1 MSHSAFRPHNRTV
14 RWTVV
19 AGLLA
24 LLVVPP
30 LGPAHAQSLQDK
42 IKNKQPV
49 VVATEDDY
57 RPFEYIENGK
67 PVGLDNELFQL
78 MKAEAKFDLRQE
90 NIPGTGL
97 LAGVSSGKY
106 DAAVTGALINQERL
120 KAFDFAMPVAANMHK
135 YLKRK
140 NDNSIKSIK
149 DLAGKTVGV
158 QSGSVLLA
166 RLPELEKMIA
176 KTGGKMG
183 KVVQY
188 ASYPEAY
195 QDLANGRVD
204 YVVNVEISLLSV
216 MAERPGVFEIGEPVV
231 DSPSYVGWPVKKG
244 NKEMLDYLN
253 NFLRKVRAN
262 GKLEELQKKWL
273 KTSFKNL
280 PEHVEPTF

>member
-1 MSHSAFRPHNRTV
+1 MISWTTFAAF
-14 RWTVV
+14 
-19 AGLLA
+19 AAMLA
-24 LLVVPP
+24 L
-30 LGPAHAQSLQDK
+30 PAQAQSLQEK
-42 IKNKQPV
+42 IKNHQPV
-49 VVATEDDY
+49 VVVTEDDY
-57 RPFEYIENGK
+57 RPFEYIDNGK

-90 NIPGTGL
+90 IIPWTGL

-106 DAAVTGALINQERL
+106 DAAVTGSLINQERM

-149 DLAGKTVGV
+149 DLSGKTVGV
-158 QSGSVLLA
+158 QSGSVLFA
-166 RLPELEKMIA
+166 RLPELQKMIE

-204 YVVNVEISLLSV
+204 YVVNVEIGLLSV
-216 MAERPGVFEIGEPVV
+216 MDERPGVFEIGQPVV
-231 DSPSYVGWPVKKG
+231 ESPSYVGWPVKKG

-253 NFLRKVRAN
+253 DFLRKVKAN

-273 KTSFKNL
+273 KTSFKDL
-280 PEHVEPTF
+280 PEHVEPNF

>member
-1 MSHSAFRPHNRTV
+1 MFAALTTAILTV
-14 RWTVV
+14 
-19 AGLLA
+19 LA
-24 LLVVPP
+24 
-30 LGPAHAQSLQDK
+30 LGPAQGQSLQDK

-49 VVATEDDY
+49 VVVTEDDY
-57 RPFEYIENGK
+57 RPFEYVENGK

-78 MKAEAKFDLRQE
+78 MKAETNFDLRQE
-90 NIPGTGL
+90 IIPWTGL

-106 DAAVTGALINQERL
+106 DAAVTGALINQERM

-135 YLKRK
+135 YLRRK
-140 NDNSIKSIK
+140 GDNSIKGVK
-149 DLAGKTVGV
+149 DLSGKTVGV

-204 YVVNVEISLLSV
+204 YVVNVEIGLLSV
-216 MAERPGVFEIGEPVV
+216 MAERPGVFEIGEAVV
-231 DSPSYVGWPVKKG
+231 ETPSYVGWPVKKG

-262 GKLEELQKKWL
+262 GKLEELQNKWL

-280 PEHVEPTF
+280 PEHVEPNF